1 MGIILGPCEECT
13 RKPGGGPYVDN
24 VKVCDM
30 INKNTPMF
38 AKLHSGAE
46 QNQRPLA

>member
-1 MGIILGPCEECT
+1 MHQ
-13 RKPGGGPYVDN
+13 KAGGGPYVDN

-46 QNQRPLA
+46 HNQRPLAQTDGVVFI